1 MSRTIKDIRFD
12 YLDDIEKSKRIR
24 SGKKCKSGCNYCM
37 WARDSRNTRSTRER
51 LAYTYELS
59 AYDLLTATEALQL
72 SIQSDPQ
79 NLTTTTKEA
88 N

>member
-1 MSRTIKDIRFD
+1 
-12 YLDDIEKSKRIR
+12 
-24 SGKKCKSGCNYCM
+24 M